1 MNEAPPGAAGAL
13 SSRPVATVKKK
24 PKQRQKKKLDRTEL
38 LAQADRCRARG
49 RRKRAIALYGLL
61 LKQDPN
67 DLAVHGKI
75 APLLAAAGLGDQ
87 AMASFRAAAA
97 GHTSAGFVDRGIAVL
112 RQAADAFPEDES
124 LWTEIANF
132 HVQRGRRGDAVAAL
146 STGGERLLHGR
157 FRPLGAKLLR
167 RALELEPWNVKATLL
182 LAKTLAKERRS
193 DEAVA
198 LLEGL
203 ARRTGGGARRQALGL
218 CFRLAPT
225 PRRLLRWIAGR

>member
-1 MNEAPPGAAGAL
+1 
-13 SSRPVATVKKK
+13 VATVKKPRK
-24 PKQRQKKKLDRTEL
+24 KNPRKQLDRTEL
-38 LAQADRCRARG
+38 LVQADRCRARG
-49 RRKRAIALYGLL
+49 RRKRAIALYGMV

-75 APLLAAAGLGDQ
+75 APLLAAEGLGDQ

-112 RQAADAFPEDES
+112 RQAVDAFPEDES
-124 LWTEIANF
+124 LWVEIASF
-132 HVQRGRRGDAVAAL
+132 HVQRGRRGDAVAVL
-146 STGGERLLHGR
+146 TTGGERLLHGR
-157 FRPLGAKLLR
+157 FRALGAKLLR

-182 LAKTLAKERRS
+182 LARTLDKERRS
-193 DEAVA
+193 DEAIA

-218 CFRLAPT
+218 CFRMAPT
-225 PRRLLRWIAGR
+225 PGRFLRWIAGR